1 MKISEMIKRLL
12 EILDD
17 PDYGDMEVRL
27 EQIDSR
33 DNLFTVDISEIEV
46 KEYDSDEENSES
58 CVVIY

>member
-1 MKISEMIKRLL
+1 MIKRLL